1 MSRHTNI
8 ESLIRLVGEKQL
20 DVTKAQITDIVRD
33 MPDNELHSAV
43 RKVNGLSAVFGD
55 ATKTEFILRLK
66 LLRKQKDENSIVTS
80 VGKITFATRNNYS
93 YDEEKINAYLEKKK
107 IDEDSIYDIT
117 YVVATQ
123 NPKVLADLLDK
134 GYISAVKRI
143 NSNELAELIE
153 SGHPSLANC
162 VTNNKTEYIT
172 GL

>member
-66 LLRKQKDENSIVTS
+66 LLRKQKDENSIV
-80 VGKITFATRNNYS
+80 KIGRASCR
-93 YDEEKINAYLEKKK
+93 ER
-107 IDEDSIYDIT
+107 
-117 YVVATQ
+117 V
-123 NPKVLADLLDK
+123 
-134 GYISAVKRI
+134 
-143 NSNELAELIE
+143 
-153 SGHPSLANC
+153 
-162 VTNNKTEYIT
+162 
-172 GL
+172 